1 MCSEVGDKENAVF
14 MMDMVVDKTAPA
26 VISCEAAMT
35 RGAPRNTFSMATII
49 YLANTI
55 LGKSKSARKQL
66 AIYQVINIA
75 ASYIDRKDCTDAS
88 SLCTHRSMYQL

>member
-1 MCSEVGDKENAVF
+1 MCSEVGDVENVVF
-14 MMDMVVDKTAPA
+14 MMDMVVDKTAPS

-35 RGAPRNTFSMATII
+35 RGAPRDTFSMATII

-66 AIYQVINIA
+66 AICQGINIA
-75 ASYIDRKDCTDAS
+75 ASYIDRKDCINAG
-88 SLCTHRSMYQL
+88 SL